1 MLAVG
6 DNHRNWKREKV
17 KWRNAAYFEI
27 IEAKAMTD
35 SMVTVAAAD
44 MSRDLH
50 ASGKTIL
57 YAILFDF
64 DKADIK
70 PGSRPQLEEMAKL
83 LKKDPRLSVFIV
95 GHTDDRGTVAY
106 NLDLS
111 QRRAEAVVRAL
122 ATEHNVDARQIMPKG
137 LANFAPITSNE
148 DESGRAKNRRVEL
161 VKQ

>member
-1 MLAVG
+1 MANDTG
-6 DNHRNWKREKV
+6 IGRFTGP
-17 KWRNAAYFEI
+17 AYPFGPDP
-27 IEAKAMTD
+27 AG
-35 SMVTVAAAD
+35 V
-44 MSRDLH
+44 L
-50 ASGKTIL
+50 GP
-57 YAILFDF
+57 
-64 DKADIK
+64 KADIK

-111 QRRAEAVVRAL
+111 KRRAEAVVRAL